1 MDKSLIIVNAGVQ
14 YGSVLGL
21 LLLLIYIYDLSN
33 ELSSNPRLFAY
44 NTSQFPVVRGTNLNK
59 TNALNN
65 DLVILIIRYIYEK

>member
-1 MDKSLIIVNAGVQ
+1 MDKSLITANAGVQ

-33 ELSSNPRLFAY
+33 ELSSNRRLFAY
-44 NTSQFPVVRGTNLNK
+44 NTSLFPVVQDTNLNK

>member
-44 NTSQFPVVRGTNLNK
+44 NTSLFPVVRDTNLNK

-65 DLVILIIRYIYEK
+65 DLVILIIRYIYKK